1 MRSEEWEEFFYRL
14 LKAVRKTYDEE
25 LAFWLVKQLHKYKTD
40 ERWYGV
46 EGVEVENDVE
56 RMLQVL

>member
-14 LKAVRKTYDEE
+14 LKAVRETYDEE
-25 LAFWLVKQLHKYKTD
+25 LAFWLVDQLHTYKTD
-40 ERWYGV
+40 EGWYDA
-46 EGVEVENDVE
+46 EGDEIEDDIE